1 MNCQPNELQKLR
13 IQVAELEEE
22 LRQTKAALCP
32 VVNPFSGR
40 FNLSTQMAAIL
51 WAIYK
56 SPDICTNEQLCVVM
70 LNHAQS
76 DNIDGADIRA
86 RAKVRITHARNRLRE
101 HGVDVAIQN
110 VWGVGYRINKAD
122 KAKLAKAL
130 RKRI

>member
-1 MNCQPNELQKLR
+1 MTMHMNEVQFLR
-13 IQVAELEEE
+13 AKIEELEEE

-32 VVNPFSGR
+32 IANPFAGR
-40 FNLSTQMAAIL
+40 FNLSTQMAAVL

-70 LNHAQS
+70 QNYAVSH
-76 DNIDGADIRA
+76 IKDGADMQA

-101 HGVDVAIQN
+101 HGVDVSIQN
-110 VWGVGYRINKAD
+110 VWGVGYRIPKAD
-122 KAKLAKAL
+122 KAKLARIL